1 MRPVLSSIL
10 LAMLWWEVLGDR
22 KIVVMVDV
30 EVDQE
35 YCSEIVRNIKVIL

>member
-1 MRPVLSSIL
+1 MRPVLYTIL
-10 LAMLWWEVLGDR
+10 LTMLMWEVLGDR

-35 YCSEIVRNIKVIL
+35 YCLEIVRNIKVIL